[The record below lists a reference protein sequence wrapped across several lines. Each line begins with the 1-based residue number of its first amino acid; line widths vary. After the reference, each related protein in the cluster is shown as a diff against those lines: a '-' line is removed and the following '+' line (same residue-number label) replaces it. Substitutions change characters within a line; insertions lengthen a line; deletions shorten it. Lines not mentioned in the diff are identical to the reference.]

1 MQTVAQLVQITPP
14 TDRRTTDIMAD
25 SRLPDLPARATVSD
39 LEHVYSEL
47 KKAIM
52 MGEFEPGQKLKLA
65 ELAEAFGTSQMPVR
79 EALGRLAIAGA
90 LESAQRRS
98 MVVPSADF
106 ARLRSIL
113 SLRIDLEGKAVQ
125 LAMQSG
131 REGLLDR
138 LTRANAIMDVEAAR
152 PTPSIKAYLAA
163 NHAFHFAIYT
173 ASGNRDLVDLIEIL
187 WMRYGPL
194 LNLLRRSDVSFFWHA
209 RHAELID
216 AVKANDPDAAVAAL
230 TADLEEAASLIA
242 AQRQSTPI

>member
-1 MQTVAQLVQITPP
+1 
-14 TDRRTTDIMAD
+14 MAD
-25 SRLPDLPARATVSD
+25 SRLPELTTRTTVSD
-39 LEHVYSEL
+39 LDHVYSEL

-79 EALGRLAIAGA
+79 EALGRLASAGA

-98 MVVPSADF
+98 MVVPSADVD
-106 ARLRSIL
+106 RMRRIL
-113 SLRIDLEGKAVQ
+113 SLRIDLEGKAVR

-131 REGLLDR
+131 HEWLLDR
-138 LTRANAIMDVEAAR
+138 LTRANAVMDVEAAR
-152 PTPSIKAYLAA
+152 PSPCIKSYLAA

-209 RHAELID
+209 RHAELIN
-216 AVKANDPDAAVAAL
+216 AVKADDPDAAVVAL

-242 AQRQSTPI
+242 LNRQSVPT

>member
-1 MQTVAQLVQITPP
+1 
-14 TDRRTTDIMAD
+14 MAD
-25 SRLPDLPARATVSD
+25 SRLPELATRTTISD
-39 LEHVYSEL
+39 LEHVYCEL
-47 KKAIM
+47 KQAIM

-79 EALGRLAIAGA
+79 EALGRLASAGA

-98 MVVPSADF
+98 MVVPTADV
-106 ARLRSIL
+106 ARMRAIL
-113 SLRIDLEGKAVQ
+113 ALRIDLEGKAVR

-138 LTRANAIMDVEAAR
+138 LTRANAVMDVEAAR

-163 NHAFHFAIYT
+163 NHTFHFAIYT
-173 ASGNRDLVDLIEIL
+173 ASDNRDLVDLIEIL

-209 RHAELID
+209 HHADLIN
-216 AVKANDPDAAVAAL
+216 AVKVDDPDAAVAAL
-230 TADLEEAASLIA
+230 TADLEEAASLIVSH
-242 AQRQSTPI
+242 RQTAPI